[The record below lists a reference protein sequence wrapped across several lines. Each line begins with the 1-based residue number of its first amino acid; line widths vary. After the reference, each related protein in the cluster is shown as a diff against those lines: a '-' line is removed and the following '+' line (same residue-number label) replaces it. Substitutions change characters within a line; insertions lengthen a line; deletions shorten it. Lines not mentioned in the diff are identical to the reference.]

1 MIPLINKR
9 EFIYKYATNFAVLS
23 RVNWFPHISKAPEG
37 FRLQIRYL
45 AQMARVELG
54 YSEKS
59 GSGDIVH
66 HLQGKYNEMRELGL
80 FNP

>member
-1 MIPLINKR
+1 MIPLRDKR
-9 EFIYKYATNFAVLS
+9 EFIYKYAANFAVLG
-23 RVNWFPHISKAPEG
+23 RVKWFPYISKAPEG

-54 YSEKS
+54 YSEKT

-66 HLQGKYNEMRELGL
+66 HLQGKYDEMREIQL
-80 FNP
+80 FN